1 MHTTFEVP
9 QNKQEAYD
17 VLIAQTQAIIEDESD
32 AIANLANVS
41 SIIYEFLQDVNWVG
55 FYLLKDNDLVVGPF
69 QGRVACSRIAL
80 YKGVCGK
87 AVRDKKM
94 VIIDD
99 VHAFDGHIA
108 CDSAS
113 NSEIVF
119 PLIVNNNVI
128 GVLDIDSPLFNRF
141 DSIDAMNLQLLV
153 DYLTKKLPDSF

>member
-9 QNKQEAYD
+9 QDKQEAYD
-17 VLIAQTQAIIEDESD
+17 LLIAQTQAITEDESD
-32 AIANLANVS
+32 SIANLANVS
-41 SIIYEFLQDVNWVG
+41 AIIYEFLQDVNWVG
-55 FYLLKDNDLVVGPF
+55 FYLLKNSDLVVGPF
-69 QGRVACSRIAL
+69 QGKVACSRIAL

-87 AVRDKKM
+87 AVLDKKM
-94 VIIDD
+94 VTIND

-119 PLIVNNNVI
+119 PLIVKDNVI

-141 DSIDAMNLQLLV
+141 DSIDEMNLQLLV
-153 DYLTKKLPDSF
+153 DHLTKKLPDSF